1 MAAHIRLPPLQA
13 VSPLTFMH
21 ATRNMDNFL
30 LNSRRTV
37 RTLDFADFLHGDA
50 NKQSKFCRELIACL
64 STVGF
69 VKLVNHG
76 LSDEEL
82 YEVFEWVHGIQSRT
96 DTWNMLTGPSY
107 AYSRTRDSSHSPSPR
122 RRKRRT
128 HMDRTHIAVTAT
140 SGRRSCPRSRTT
152 KRALEMLSR
161 SMTSRY
167 SFQTASSPVPLL
179 LD

>member
-1 MAAHIRLPPLQA
+1 MAAHIRLPSLQA
-13 VSPLTFMH
+13 VSPLTLMH
-21 ATRNMDNFL
+21 ATRNMDNF

-76 LSDEEL
+76 LGDEEL
-82 YEVFEWVHGIQSRT
+82 YEVFEWVNSIQSRT
-96 DTWNMLTGPSY
+96 DIWNMLTGPSY
-107 AYSRTRDSSHSPSPR
+107 AYSRTRGSSHSPSPR

-140 SGRRSCPRSRTT
+140 LGRRSCLRSRTT

-167 SFQTASSPVPLL
+167 PLVPAYLL
-179 LD
+179 SHTIAA